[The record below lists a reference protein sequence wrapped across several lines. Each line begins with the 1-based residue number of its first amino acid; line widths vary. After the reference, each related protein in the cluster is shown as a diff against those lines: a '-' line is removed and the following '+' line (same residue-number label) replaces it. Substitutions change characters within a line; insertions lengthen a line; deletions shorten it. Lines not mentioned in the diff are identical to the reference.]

1 MELRRDNK
9 MSSPVW
15 LPWATVVTVLLFA
28 LWEGFVQI
36 HFLTKPLRAL
46 DLTREN
52 IAAMVN
58 HEREIRNL
66 VLLSTN
72 QKLQAAAQY
81 KSDDMVTRRYFS
93 HTDPE
98 GNYLWPRIVAE
109 GYAPYAQL
117 GENLAIEF
125 YSTESLVAAWMN
137 SPTHRANVLQDGF
150 RDQGVGLTFGNSQDG
165 EYHSAVANA
174 FGRLLVSKK
183 PVSPAP
189 TPTTPV
195 QKPQAKTSTPKQA
208 ELKLEAQ
215 APAAPAATPPGGSG
229 TRESIAIRGEEKPED
244 TSFSISP
251 KETAALASPSPA
263 QTSSAPATVAKD
275 GASVARLNRNVTLS
289 FGAVLLLLLLLD
301 IQPFLAEGFK
311 GTDKKLNNIV
321 LLLMALAVV
330 AFMYWF

>member
-1 MELRRDNK
+1 MELQNDSKPNT
-9 MSSPVW
+9 PTW
-15 LPWATVVTVLLFA
+15 LHWATAAVVLLFA

-36 HFLTKPLRAL
+36 RFLTKPLRAL
-46 DLTREN
+46 DLTRGN
-52 IAAMVN
+52 ITAAVN
-58 HEREIRNL
+58 HEREVRNL

-72 QKLQAAAQY
+72 PKLQAAAQY
-81 KSDDMVTRRYFS
+81 KSDDMVARRYFS

-98 GNYLWPRIVAE
+98 GNYLWPRIVSE
-109 GYAPYAQL
+109 GYTPYAQL

-137 SPTHRANVLQDGF
+137 SPTHRANILQDGF
-150 RDQGVGLTFGNSQDG
+150 RDQGVGLTFGNSQGG

-183 PVSPAP
+183 PSSP
-189 TPTTPV
+189 TPTPAAPV
-195 QKPQAKTSTPKQA
+195 QKPQVKASAPKQP
-208 ELKLEAQ
+208 EPKPETQ
-215 APAAPAATPPGGSG
+215 APVAPTATPPSSG
-229 TRESIAIRGEEKPED
+229 ETREPIAIRGEGRPED

-251 KETAALASPSPA
+251 RETAAMASPTPA

-275 GASVARLNRNVTLS
+275 GASVARLNRNVTLG
-289 FGAVLLLLLLLD
+289 FGIVLLLLLLLD
-301 IQPFLAEGFK
+301 IQPFWAEGFK
-311 GTDKKLNNIV
+311 GADKKLNNVV